1 MDFNNSQKGIFENSL
16 LTADSQLLMGRN
28 IIASFVLSL
37 QKNNN

>member
-16 LTADSQLLMGRN
+16 LTADIQLLRGKN
-28 IIASFVLSL
+28 IIALFVLTL